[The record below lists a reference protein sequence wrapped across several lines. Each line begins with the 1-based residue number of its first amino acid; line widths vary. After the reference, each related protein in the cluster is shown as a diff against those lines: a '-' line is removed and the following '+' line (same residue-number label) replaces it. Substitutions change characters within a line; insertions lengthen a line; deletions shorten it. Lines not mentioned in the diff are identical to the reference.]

1 VRIRAEDS
9 LRHVAAAVAG
19 ALVGAGVDAVLT
31 GGACAALFTDGAY
44 QSFDLDFVLR
54 RPARQAVVDAALASL
69 GFRRLSDRYIH
80 PHSPFFVEFPAGP
93 LGIGRDLDIR
103 PESLRIGRTRFLA
116 LSPTDSCR
124 DRLAAYYHWDDGPS
138 LEAAVEI
145 AVRHPVDL
153 QGIRAWS
160 TDEGAA
166 DGFAHFL
173 EAVRRRK
180 ARERRSTRKRR
191 GS

>member
-1 VRIRAEDS
+1 M
-9 LRHVAAAVAG
+9 AAAVAG
-19 ALVGAGVDAVLT
+19 ALAGAGVDAVLT

-54 RPARQAVVDAALASL
+54 RPARQGAVDAALASL
-69 GFRRLSDRYIH
+69 GFRRHTDRYVH
-80 PHSPFFVEFPAGP
+80 SRSPFFVEFPAGP

-103 PESLRIGRTRFLA
+103 PASLRIGRTRFLA

-124 DRLAAYYHWDDGPS
+124 DRLAAYYHWEDGPS

-153 QGIRAWS
+153 KRIRAWS
-160 TDEGAA
+160 VDEGAA
-166 DGFAHFL
+166 DRFARFL
-173 EAVRRRK
+173 KALRRR
-180 ARERRSTRKRR
+180 EVGQRRPTRQRR
-191 GS
+191 PV

>member
-1 VRIRAEDS
+1 MRIRAGTS
-9 LRHVAAAVAG
+9 LPHVAAAVAA
-19 ALVGAGVDAVLT
+19 ALGRAGVDAVLT
-31 GGACAALFTDGAY
+31 GGACAALFTDGSY

-54 RPARQAVVDAALASL
+54 SPAKQGVVDGALAPL
-69 GFRRLSDRYIH
+69 GFRRLRDRYVH

-103 PESLRIGRTRFLA
+103 PTSLRIGRTRFLA

-153 QGIRAWS
+153 KGIRAWS
-160 TDEGAA
+160 ADEGAA
-166 DGFAHFL
+166 DGFARFRKAL
-173 EAVRRRK
+173 RRRD
-180 ARERRSTRKRR
+180 ARPVPPRRR
-191 GS
+191 